1 MTDVL
6 PRRPQRTTDRPV
18 ARWDEGAVVQPSR
31 SQDPVA
37 LNPTAWA
44 LWEIC
49 DGRTDV
55 DEMVLAICTL
65 FAVEEQQARADVESA
80 LRDMLSLGVIR

>member
-1 MTDVL
+1 MTDVV
-6 PRRPQRTTDRPV
+6 PRRPRRTTDRPV
-18 ARWDEGAVVQPSR
+18 GRWDEGAVVRPTGSTT
-31 SQDPVA
+31 PVA

-65 FAVEEQQARADVESA
+65 FAVEEEQARADVETA
-80 LRDMLSLGVIR
+80 LQEMLSLGVIR